1 MPDTVTRTTSTSW
14 FSRIGGAFAGVL
26 IGFIL
31 IIGCIGGL
39 FWNEGRAIK
48 TEKGLT
54 EGAAVVIEIQPGEV
68 VAANDQKLVHVSGP
82 TVVTAP
88 LEDSDFGVTAT
99 GLHLARKVEMYQW
112 KEASKSE
119 SRTKLGGGEETVTTY
134 TYTREWVSSAN
145 DSSQFAEPNGH
156 QNPEFDIQ
164 ATDILAQDATLGA
177 FRLEDNVVG
186 QIGGGAALRL
196 TPANLDTIEA
206 AVGDTG
212 KYVSISQNRIML
224 TERRPTVVA
233 PAATTDEEAPAPET
247 SADEATP
254 DETTTDETAEV
265 AADETSTTT
274 SQTQTVTPA
283 ATIGDV
289 RVSYDL
295 TPAGPISVVA
305 RQNGDGFLPYHA
317 KNGEEFL
324 LVDNGDKPASDMF
337 KGAQDAN
344 QIMTWIIRVVG
355 LVLLIAGFGML
366 MAPLGVLADV
376 LPLAGTIVRMGTGLI
391 AFACGMLIGTVT
403 IALAWIVFRPLIGI
417 AILIIGG
424 GIAFAAYRLA
434 RGKGKKAE
442 AAA

>member
-31 IIGCIGGL
+31 ILGCIGGL

-54 EGAAVVIEIQPGEV
+54 EGAAVVVEIQPGEI
-68 VAANDQKLVHVSGP
+68 VAANDQKLIHVSGP

-88 LEDSDFGVTAT
+88 LEDTDFGVTAA

-112 KEASKSE
+112 KEESKSE

-134 TYTREWVSSAN
+134 TYTREWASSAN
-145 DSSQFAEPNGH
+145 DSSQFAEQNGH
-156 QNPEFDIQ
+156 QNPAFDIEP
-164 ATDILAQDATLGA
+164 ADILAKDATLGA
-177 FRLEDNVVG
+177 FKLEDNVVG

-196 TPANLDTIEA
+196 TPANLETVEA
-206 AVGDTG
+206 AVGDIG

-224 TERRPTVVA
+224 TERRPTTVA
-233 PAATTDEEAPAPET
+233 P
-247 SADEATP
+247 EATAD
-254 DETTTDETAEV
+254 DETVTDETA
-265 AADETSTTT
+265 DDSTNETSTTT
-274 SQTQTVTPA
+274 TAPTQTVTSA

-295 TPAGPISVVA
+295 TPAGEISVVA
-305 RQNGDGFLPYHA
+305 RQNGDGFLPYRA

-355 LVLLIAGFGML
+355 LVLLIAGFNML

-391 AFACGMLIGTVT
+391 AFALGMLIGTVT

-417 AILIIGG
+417 AILVIGG
-424 GIAFAAYRLA
+424 GIAFGAYRLA

-442 AAA
+442 AAAA

>member
-1 MPDTVTRTTSTSW
+1 MPDTITRTTSTSW
-14 FSRIGGAFAGVL
+14 FSRIGGAFTGVL

-31 IIGCIGGL
+31 IIACIGGL

-82 TVVTAP
+82 AVVTAP
-88 LEDSDFGVTAT
+88 LEDTDFGVTAT

-119 SRTKLGGGEETVTTY
+119 SRTRLGGGEETVTTY
-134 TYTREWVSSAN
+134 TYTKEWASSAN

-164 ATDILAQDATLGA
+164 AADILAQDATLGA
-177 FRLEDNVVG
+177 FKLEDNVVG
-186 QIGGGAALRL
+186 QVGGETALRL
-196 TPANLDTIEA
+196 TPADLETVDA
-206 AVGDTG
+206 AVGDIG
-212 KYVSISQNRIML
+212 RYVSISQNRIML

-233 PAATTDEEAPAPET
+233 PSATSDDEEAA
-247 SADEATP
+247 
-254 DETTTDETAEV
+254 TDETV
-265 AADETSTTT
+265 TDETNDDATNETTVP
-274 SQTQTVTPA
+274 TQTVTPA
-283 ATIGDV
+283 ASIGDV

-305 RQNGDGFLPYHA
+305 RQNGEGFLPYYA

-355 LVLLIAGFGML
+355 LVLLIAGFGLL

-391 AFACGMLIGTVT
+391 AFALGMLIGTVT

-417 AILIIGG
+417 AILVVGG
-424 GIAFAAYRLA
+424 GIAFSAYRLA